1 MVAVKQVT
9 ARQSL
14 RALVEKWLG
23 ATSATPVRVV
33 LVHRIRFGRRRC
45 VCIKAERAADSF
57 TLFFFRHDDGAWH
70 VFPPDAARPAMSIG
84 RLAA

>member
-1 MVAVKQVT
+1 MVMVRQVAVG
-9 ARQSL
+9 QSL

-33 LVHRIRFGRRRC
+33 SVHRIRFGRRRC
-45 VCIKAERAADSF
+45 VCIKAERATDSF

-70 VFPPDAARPAMSIG
+70 VFPPDVVRPAMSIG
-84 RLAA
+84 QLAA